1 MIPELY
7 AHPDPAAAGVT
18 GCILGI
24 ESSCDETAAAVLIN
38 GKLVSQVVASQEIH
52 AQYGGVV
59 PELAS
64 RAHQEAVLPVV
75 MAALEQAGIT
85 TKDLTSVAVTCGP
98 GLLGALLVGTSFAK
112 GLAQALDIPLMGVN
126 HMQAHVLAHFLSDP
140 APSFPF
146 LCLTVSGG
154 HTQLVLVR
162 TALDFEVLGQTED
175 DAVGEAFDKGAKL
188 LGLPYPG
195 GPMLDKLAATG
206 NPTAFAFPVSRRPG
220 FSFTFSGIKTA
231 LLTFLQK
238 HEPVWVQENLAD
250 IAASY
255 QHALVQMLIIKA
267 EEALVHTEVAHV
279 ALAGGVAA
287 NSGLRKAM
295 SALAEKHGVQLWV
308 PPLAHCTD
316 NAAMVA
322 MAGYFLAAAGQDHRH
337 TLSTNPSLA
346 L

>member
-1 MIPELY
+1 MS
-7 AHPDPAAAGVT
+7 AT
-18 GCILGI
+18 TCILGI

-38 GKLVSQVVASQEIH
+38 GKLASQVVATQAIH

-75 MAALEQAGIT
+75 MAALDQAGVSV
-85 TKDLTSVAVTCGP
+85 KDISAIAVTRGP

-112 GLAQALDIPLMGVN
+112 GLAQSLEVPLVGIN
-126 HMQAHVLAHFLSDP
+126 HMEAHVLAHFLSDP
-140 APSFPF
+140 APAFPF

-154 HTQLVLVR
+154 HTQLVLVKSPN
-162 TALDFEVLGQTED
+162 DFEVLGQTED

-195 GPMLDKLAATG
+195 GPVLDKLATDGDASF
-206 NPTAFAFPVSRRPG
+206 TAFPISRRPG
-220 FSFTFSGIKTA
+220 FNFSFSGVKTS
-231 LLTFLQK
+231 LLTYLNKQAPDFIK
-238 HEPVWVQENLAD
+238 DNVRH

-255 QHALVQMLIIKA
+255 QHALVQMLLIKT
-267 EEALVHTEVAHV
+267 EEALKFTGVKHL

-295 SALAEKHGVQLWV
+295 TALAEKEGVALFI
-308 PPLAHCTD
+308 PPLAYCTD

-322 MAGYFLAAAGQDHRH
+322 MAGYFAVQAGQDH
-337 TLSTNPSLA
+337 TYSLQTDPSLSIG
-346 L
+346 